1 MSARVNILE
10 GFERTPFLRFTSYL
24 TARQLDGKEGKVL
37 FGATCDG
44 LPAGLLAI
52 SPDKDQKSGSIKSL
66 FVDTPLRRM
75 GVGRLLLE
83 KAQEFASQS
92 HWEKLGVTWF
102 HDALFAADIEA
113 FFKAMDF
120 SAPKT
125 NSTLF
130 RASQAALQMAC
141 ETRIRESAPG
151 ITMFAWAERTAAD
164 EVAMKDLKEE
174 HEIDDGLH
182 MDGETFLPISEETS
196 LGLRQD
202 GRLAGWMIHHHVSA
216 DCVRYSSLWVSPA
229 LIERGFGI
237 SLAIASARRQHAV
250 ANEIPRFTFLVANNN
265 DAMHRF
271 VSRRFQGGAL
281 DSTSKILQ
289 SEKILNHQHPAR

>member
-1 MSARVNILE
+1 MSIRANILE
-10 GFERTPFLRFTSYL
+10 GFERTPFLRFTSSL
-24 TARQLDGKEGKVL
+24 TARQLDGDESEVL

-44 LPAGLLAI
+44 LPAGLLIIA
-52 SPDKDQKSGSIKSL
+52 PDRRQESGSIKSL
-66 FVDTPLRRM
+66 FVDTPLRGR

-92 HWEKLGVTWF
+92 HWEKLGASWF
-102 HDALFAADIEA
+102 DDALFAADIEA

-130 RASQAALQMAC
+130 RASQALLEIAC

-151 ITMFAWAERTAAD
+151 IAMFAWADRTAAD
-164 EVAMKDLKEE
+164 EVAMKELKEE
-174 HEIDDGLH
+174 HEIIDGLH
-182 MDGETFLPISEETS
+182 MDGETLLQISEETS

-202 GRLAGWMIHHHVSA
+202 GRLAGWMLHHRITT
-216 DCVRYSSLWVSPA
+216 DCVRYSSLWVKPS
-229 LIERGFGI
+229 LIGRGFGV

-250 ANEIPRFTFLVANNN
+250 ANEIPRFTFLVSNKN

-271 VSRRFQGGAL
+271 MSRRFRGAV
-281 DSTSKILQ
+281 DSTSKMLQ
-289 SEKILNHQHPAR
+289 SKKILNHQRAAR

>member
-1 MSARVNILE
+1 MSTRVNILE
-10 GFERTPFLRFTSYL
+10 GFERTPFLRFTSSL
-24 TARQLDGKEGKVL
+24 TARQLDGEEGEVL

-44 LPAGLLAI
+44 LPAGLLVI

-125 NSTLF
+125 TSTLF
-130 RASQAALQMAC
+130 RASQALLEIAC

-164 EVAMKDLKEE
+164 EVAMKELKEE
-174 HEIDDGLH
+174 HEINDGLH

-216 DCVRYSSLWVSPA
+216 DCVRYSSLWVSPV
-229 LIERGFGI
+229 LIGRGFGI

-250 ANEIPRFTFLVANNN
+250 ANEIPRFTFLVANKN

-271 VSRRFQGGAL
+271 MSRRFRGAL
-281 DSTSKILQ
+281 DSTSKMLQ